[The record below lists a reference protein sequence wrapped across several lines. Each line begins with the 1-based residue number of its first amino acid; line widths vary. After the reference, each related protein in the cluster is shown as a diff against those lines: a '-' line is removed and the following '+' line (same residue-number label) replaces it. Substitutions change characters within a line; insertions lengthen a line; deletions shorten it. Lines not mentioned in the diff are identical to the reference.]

1 MATSD
6 GLGPFMRLLSVVVAI
21 GACRSAPAA
30 SATPAPL
37 EPSERGISRE
47 LDELLRLS
55 ERGEGIA
62 GVSVAV
68 VSRGLPVLVRAYG
81 LADVLGQEPMRPEHV
96 FRIGSIT
103 KTFTAAAILRL
114 EAHGQIVLED
124 PIVKYVP
131 ELPGGSGVTLRHLL
145 THTSGVPNYTDL
157 PWYERHQTEKTPPAS
172 VLAQLVSLPL
182 AFPSGSRY
190 GYSNSNF
197 YLLGLVIERVSGQS
211 YAAYLESEIF
221 GPAGL
226 GSTRYCPDEQSYP
239 GAARG
244 YAREDGVL
252 LAPQPVSMTLPFA
265 AGALCSTA
273 LDLVRW
279 FEALSHG
286 KVISIESFA
295 RMRTPGTLADGTSS
309 AYGLGLQLG
318 ELEGHPRVGH
328 GGGIWG
334 FRAQA
339 DYYPADDLYVVVLAN
354 TQGDAPRRIAE
365 RLARRVLDSREP
377 EQKHAE

>member
-1 MATSD
+1 MAPSR
-6 GLGPFMRLLSVVVAI
+6 GWVPCVGLLSLVWAI

-30 SATPAPL
+30 PAAPASR
-37 EPSERGISRE
+37 EPSERGIERQ
-47 LDELLRLS
+47 LDELVRLS

-68 VSRGLPVLVRAYG
+68 MSHGQPVLVRAYG
-81 LADVLGQEPMRPEHV
+81 LADVLEQEPMQAEHV

-114 EAHGQIVLED
+114 EAQGQLALED
-124 PIVKYVP
+124 PITQYVP
-131 ELPGGSGVTLRHLL
+131 ELTGANDVTLRHLV

-172 VLAQLVSLPL
+172 VLEQLASLPL
-182 AFPSGSRY
+182 AFPPGSRHA
-190 GYSNSNF
+190 YSNSGF
-197 YLLGLVIERVSGQS
+197 YLLGLVIEKVSGQS

-221 GPAGL
+221 APAGL

-239 GAARG
+239 RAARG
-244 YAREDGVL
+244 YAREDGL
-252 LAPQPVSMTLPFA
+252 LSAPQPVSMTLPFA

-279 FEALSHG
+279 FEGLSHG
-286 KVISIESFA
+286 KVIGVEAFA
-295 RMRTPGTLADGTSS
+295 RMRSPVTLADGTSS

-318 ELEGHPRVGH
+318 ELEGHSRVGH

-334 FRAQA
+334 FRAHA
-339 DYYPADDLYVVVLAN
+339 DYYPADDLYVVVLVN
-354 TQGDAPRRIAE
+354 TQGDAPRRLAE
-365 RLARRVLDSREP
+365 RLARRVLHLDEP
-377 EQKHAE
+377 ERNRAD